1 MSTTEAAFLSLLF
14 AGILALLAGLML
26 TRIHWRPDIPP
37 YGRQTQFL
45 DVALHP
51 ERYVRDAP
59 LRAIRSLTLAGALL
73 LGAAIGLVAYET
85 IRVTLR
91 S

>member
-14 AGILALLAGLML
+14 TGIFALLAGLML

-45 DVALHP
+45 EVSLHP
-51 ERYVRDAP
+51 ERYVKQAP
-59 LRAIRSLTLAGALL
+59 LLVIRGLTVVGALL
-73 LGAAIGLVAYET
+73 LAAAIGVVAFEI

-91 S
+91 

>member
-14 AGILALLAGLML
+14 TGIVAVLAGLML

-37 YGRQTQFL
+37 YGRQTQL
-45 DVALHP
+45 IDVSLHP
-51 ERYVRDAP
+51 ERYVKEAP
-59 LRAIRSLTLAGALL
+59 LRAIRSLTVVGALL
-73 LGAAIGLVAYET
+73 LASAIGVVAYEI

-91 S
+91 